1 MVFCSK
7 IVVRCHFDYF
17 LWGDL
22 VPAILNYLLHLATAA
37 GLVMVFFIVYTRI
50 TPYNEVL
57 LIRAGNQAAA
67 LSLGGALI
75 GFSLPVAS
83 ALLHTPTYLNFLGWA
98 AGAALVQVLAFN
110 VTTRLLK
117 MSKDQIEANNTA
129 FGGLLGAISV
139 SIGLINAGS
148 IS

>member
-1 MVFCSK
+1 M
-7 IVVRCHFDYF
+7 
-17 LWGDL
+17 
-22 VPAILNYLLHLATAA
+22 PAILNYLLHLATAV

-50 TPYNEVL
+50 TPYDEVL
-57 LIRAGNQAAA
+57 LIRGGNHAAA

-83 ALLHTPTYLNFLGWA
+83 ALLHTPDYLNFLGWGA
-98 AGAALVQVLAFN
+98 VAALVQVLTFN
-110 VTTRLLK
+110 VTTRLLR
-117 MSKDQIEANNTA
+117 MSKDQIEANNAA
-129 FGGLLGAISV
+129 FGGMLGAISI